1 MACGA
6 AAIEPTRRRGVAQSS
21 NRHSEEPMASS
32 KSKKAKLIGKT
43 KQLIGEVTGDGKLVE
58 EGKQQE
64 KAEQGK
70 DDQDRGGPFQKL
82 NQLT

>member
-1 MACGA
+1 
-6 AAIEPTRRRGVAQSS
+6 
-21 NRHSEEPMASS
+21 MASS
-32 KSKKAKLIGKT
+32 KSKKEKLVGKT

-70 DDQDRGGPFQKL
+70 DDQDRRDPFQKL

>member
-1 MACGA
+1 
-6 AAIEPTRRRGVAQSS
+6 
-21 NRHSEEPMASS
+21 MASS
-32 KSKKAKLIGKT
+32 KSKKEKLVGKT

-70 DDQDRGGPFQKL
+70 DDQDREGPFQKL